1 MEYEKL
7 FAGIAVV
14 AVSIFAILS
23 MLNYYN
29 ESYGT
34 NVGYTFNNTMNSVA
48 LINNITDI
56 TNDQASATQNV
67 EGSGTSDPQTNLVER
82 SLRIITILPRL
93 LGLVPDLMEEGAIIL
108 GVPPTYVNMAIGVFV
123 FSFTILFAY
132 LLLIGVKRLI

>member
-23 MLNYYN
+23 MISHFN

-34 NVGYTFNNTMNSVA
+34 NVGYSFNSTMNSVA
-48 LINNITDI
+48 LINNVTSL

-82 SLRIITILPRL
+82 SLRIITIIPRL
-93 LGLVPDLMEEGAIIL
+93 LGLVTHMFNDAILIL
-108 GVPPTYVNMAIGVFV
+108 DIPETYGNIAIGVFV

>member
-14 AVSIFAILS
+14 AVSIFAVMS
-23 MLNYYN
+23 MLNFYN
-29 ESYGT
+29 TTYEE
-34 NVGYTFNNTMNSVA
+34 NVGTTFNQTLNSVA
-48 LINNITDI
+48 LISNITDI
-56 TNDQASATQNV
+56 SNSQAEATQNI

-93 LGLVPDLMEEGAIIL
+93 LGLVPDLMEEGAILL
-108 GVPPTYVNMAIGVFV
+108 GVPEPYVNVAIGMFV